1 MWQGFLNR
9 LSRCSERVF
18 AQGSEQG
25 NHVSIRTSFPNGFD
39 DSDRPLAFRYIQMPV
54 DHFAHSN
61 FEVSRV
67 IGQARR
73 RILLV

>member
-9 LSRCSERVF
+9 LSRCSERLF

-25 NHVSIRTSFPNGFD
+25 NHVSVRTSFPNGFD
-39 DSDRPLAFRYIQMPV
+39 DSDGPLAFKNIQMSV
-54 DHFAHSN
+54 DHSAH
-61 FEVSRV
+61 FDVEVPIT
-67 IGQARR
+67 IGQVRR